1 LKLIISAFIKKRKVD
16 FLMNKNLIITYSTEC
31 AESGHV
37 DPNFTQLVYGNS
49 DKNGNVIANNI
60 TPGSY
65 IFFNARIGDKRYITA
80 YFYVEKILLKGTN
93 DKEIEA
99 LSCSAK
105 NDDIIL
111 IGSRIFSKILTI
123 PLTFDRELI
132 GKIKSYE
139 ADDIYFNSKLTAK
152 RTELEAIRDK
162 TLNPKLITEEEK
174 ELLIGLCKD
183 KG

>member
-1 LKLIISAFIKKRKVD
+1 
-16 FLMNKNLIITYSTEC
+16 MNDHLIITYSVEC

-49 DKNGNVIANNI
+49 DKNGNIIVNHI

-80 YFYVEKILLKGTN
+80 YFYVEKVLFKGTN
-93 DKEIEA
+93 DKEIET

-105 NDDIIL
+105 VDDVIV
-111 IGSRIFSKILTI
+111 IGSRTFSKILTI
-123 PLTFDRELI
+123 PLVLDRELI
-132 GKIKSYE
+132 RKIKSYI
-139 ADDIYFNSKLTAK
+139 ADDKYFNTKIASGCS
-152 RTELEAIRDK
+152 ELEAIKDK

-174 ELLIGLCKD
+174 EMLLFLCKD